1 MPGWLV
7 VLALCGL
14 VVMVVFLYAACY
26 VSGSV
31 DDLEQQA
38 ELMARLMRVEEAD
51 DAD

>member
-7 VLALCGL
+7 VALCGL

-38 ELMARLMRVEEAD
+38 EFMALLMGV
-51 DAD
+51 